1 MKLCRKNCGQK
12 ALTSFFLITSRL
24 VSISDGRNDLQGTI
38 LILPGA
44 DPTIENEIG
53 HKPIAYANTL
63 KTRELLK
70 SAESKVGILDHTWP
84 RTVHGEWFH
93 NRH

>member
-1 MKLCRKNCGQK
+1 MKLCKKNCGQK

-24 VSISDGRNDLQGTI
+24 VSTSDGRNDLQGTI

-44 DPTIENEIG
+44 DPTIENSIG
-53 HKPIAYANTL
+53 HKPVAYANTL

-84 RTVHGEWFH
+84 R
-93 NRH
+93 